1 MSEFGLRHVRLLLLL
16 LLLLF
21 GVRSSKT
28 HHSQI
33 RTSCIFNAKF
43 PSWHLHTP
51 HLTAPMSKTLKRWVH
66 TFRIIFQ

>member
-1 MSEFGLRHVRLLLLL
+1 MKSPKNGRLLL

-33 RTSCIFNAKF
+33 RTSCIANAKL
-43 PSWHLHTP
+43 PTSHLHTP
-51 HLTAPMSKTLKRWVH
+51 HLTAPMSKDFEKVGSYLSH
-66 TFRIIFQ
+66 HIQ